1 MRKVNEEKFIM
12 YSFINIFLLPYLV
25 GGVIP
30 GFMFAILFY
39 FASVPIISVYQN
51 RRKGRL
57 RQKWVTIRERAVK
70 VKGVIDD
77 EDKEP

>member
-1 MRKVNEEKFIM
+1 
-12 YSFINIFLLPYLV
+12 
-25 GGVIP
+25 
-30 GFMFAILFY
+30 MFAILFY